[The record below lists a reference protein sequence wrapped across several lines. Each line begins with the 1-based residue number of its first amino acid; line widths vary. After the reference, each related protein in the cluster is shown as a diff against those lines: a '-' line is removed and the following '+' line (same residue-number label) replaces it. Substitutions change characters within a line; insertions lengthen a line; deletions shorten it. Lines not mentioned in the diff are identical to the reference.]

1 MLLANGT
8 IYDGT
13 GAAPFAGDVLLVD
26 GRIDAVGD
34 LGEARVGDVL
44 DLAGLAVAPGFI
56 DVHTH
61 SDFAP
66 FMPSRHDELRLAT
79 LRQGVTTEICGNC
92 GFSPF
97 PTLP

>member
-1 MLLANGT
+1 MLLSNGT

-26 GRIDAVGD
+26 GRIEAVGD
-34 LGEARVGDVL
+34 LDGARAGEVL

-66 FMPSRHDELRLAT
+66 FRLR
-79 LRQGVTTEICGNC
+79 GTTSSGWRRYARA
-92 GFSPF
+92 
-97 PTLP
+97 